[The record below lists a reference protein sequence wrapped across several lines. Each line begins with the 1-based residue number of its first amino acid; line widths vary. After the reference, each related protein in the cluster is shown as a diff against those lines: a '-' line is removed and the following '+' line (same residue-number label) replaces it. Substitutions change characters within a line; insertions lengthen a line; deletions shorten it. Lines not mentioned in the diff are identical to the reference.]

1 MQEGNGT
8 NRDASPFASGDFYS
22 SAFSFYSHVSG
33 DVDPRT
39 GMYSAAIDLPTGKGN
54 LLRGPHFEFRL
65 HYDALGTNDDGFG
78 VGWRLAITELD
89 TDSGILTLGSGDS
102 HRIEWYYPGHETTFP
117 DRKLDS
123 FRLTP
128 AWDGSAVLEHA
139 TGVVEYLR
147 PLDDRPSVLR
157 PAHIVNPGGNA
168 IHFVWLLG
176 PNGTPVLSRVVDDDG
191 VDLLRLIYP
200 DPSRVQLVIA
210 TGPSAPLEMNFE
222 RTGSQL
228 DRVRIPAL
236 MELNAT
242 PVREEE
248 EPVWAFEYRNSL
260 DPPYLPLLAAVTSP
274 DGVRDQVAYTETA
287 LRLPTGA
294 PMTYMPAVSERSRVL
309 DADRSRVL
317 QTSRYTYDVHGDKN
331 FYGFGLVSVWENRND
346 QLLHHGAA
354 SSFFYGSKET
364 QLDDHGVALCTIERT
379 YNHFHL
385 LVNEVTTRGHVVQD
399 VATEYGEVP
408 GEPFARQPKSFQL
421 PHKVVTTLYDAR
433 HDDVRRT
440 VAVESRYDTE
450 GDVVY
455 RHDDGTGVTERFE
468 YYPLDGD
475 GDRCPP
481 DPLRLT
487 RRIASE
493 VAIPGPGAGPT
504 LITRYRYTAL
514 PVRRRNAV
522 PAYTPEVYVQACAEA
537 VHIEGV
543 AEPLWESEQ
552 AFIVDQGEQH
562 GAILW
567 ETRVQDNLMARVD
580 YSYELDTAMRTLT
593 TQTKRTTHDG
603 IVQIERET
611 RMLLSGFVVSNMEGN
626 GIYTNFRYDRLGR
639 MTEALRYRDRSN
651 EFSVTRWRFQLST
664 RERWVERIGTTDLPH
679 RSWLDELGRVVRED
693 EPLADDQLVT
703 VRTLTYDPLG
713 EVAGETRFDRLADDR
728 TLKLTTCYAYDDWG
742 QCARVTSPDGSHVR
756 SETVLVRLDGEVFTR
771 TTVWRE
777 ANGERIG
784 GWQSTD
790 TDAAGRQR
798 RSQVG
803 EWDGLGNAVEGPFA
817 QWQYDGLGR
826 CVRTVDALGRI
837 TGQSW
842 DAFDRQ
848 LDTTLPDG
856 AVVRRTYAPGHEG
869 ELLATIGLV
878 PAGGGDTIPLG
889 SRYWDGW
896 GRLTHETAG
905 SLTRRYA
912 YVPGQFNP
920 EREYLPAGGEIQR
933 TYEPWLNE
941 ALLTETLL
949 TDPPVPLKKANYHP
963 RVGVPVSLSSDIGVM
978 DIRTD
983 YLGRMTGQ
991 DIRMDDSTRF
1001 CNVEVSPGGL
1011 ELARTGVDGV
1021 RRVSVYDDLGRVV
1034 RVDHLAD
1041 DDLRIVGI
1049 TFDYDALSRP
1059 STCTIADARGSLTER
1074 VTYDGRGRVSG
1085 TTWLIDNEA
1094 GATRRALTLHW
1105 RDDDKLAGRRWYDAE
1120 DRLLREETMDYDLRG
1135 RLETHTIAMA
1145 LAGEYPVDEAG
1156 NAYRTQR
1163 FTHDDIDNLLAV
1175 ETTLVD
1181 GRVNRTGYAYDT
1193 IDRDRL
1199 VGVHSTLAGYPG
1211 YGTALRLGYDANGHL
1226 VDDGMGRSIDWDG
1239 AGRLI
1244 GVRQADG
1251 VRTDYGYGPDARI
1264 GRIRRA
1270 GQTTYRYFDD
1280 GLVYGEFN
1288 DTDQRRYLRAGGTVV
1303 AESVLAG
1310 ALRTTWLVGSDPQG
1324 SAIVESGANATTM
1337 RTYGAFGYRDTTD
1350 DGARTGFAGEA
1361 RDDDIDGYMLGDRPY
1376 SPRLQRFLCPDRA
1389 SPFGAGGLN
1398 RYAYCAGDPVNRIDP
1413 GGNAW
1418 WDWLGAALGIIGAVV
1433 ATVATGGALLG
1444 VVGAAAAGSLTA
1456 AVSTPTMVVM
1466 ATATILEVTSAAVE
1480 IASLAAVAAG
1490 DEETASILG
1499 WVAFGTGVASG
1510 AMSVGPAAGR
1520 AATRFV
1526 GTKHAAGAPGARR
1539 LPLPTWRRSGAGHS
1553 TFQFDYGGRS
1563 VTLHHAKKGPRG
1575 QLPDGRVIRRGY
1587 KGRPEV
1593 VPRWSSRP
1601 NGNGGI
1607 VHFNDTPIDGDDLV
1621 DGVIR
1626 DIGKL
1631 NDSKKIIVLTGVHGD
1646 FAGFNWLAG
1655 WRLWR
1660 EKKFFLHDRASIPR
1674 MSLYSRKNQS
1684 NISVVDISGM
1694 SKSEVEKYWN
1704 MKDAHIIN
1712 AYCFSGADRHLMKRF
1727 NIFSITLYAV

>member
-1 MQEGNGT
+1 MKEGNGT
-8 NRDASPFASGDFYS
+8 DRDASLFARDDFYS
-22 SAFSFYSHVSG
+22 NAFSFYSHVSG

-54 LLRGPHFEFRL
+54 HLRGPHFEFRL
-65 HYDALGTNDDGFG
+65 HYDALGMNDDGFG

-89 TDSGILTLGSGDS
+89 TDSGMLTLGSGDS
-102 HRIEWYYPGHETTFP
+102 HRIEWYFPGDPATFP

-128 AWDGSAVLEHA
+128 ARDGSAVLEHA
-139 TGVVEYLR
+139 TGVVEYLS

-157 PAHIVNPGGNA
+157 PARIVNPGGNA
-168 IHFVWLLG
+168 IHFAWLLG

-200 DPSRVQLVIA
+200 DASRVQLVIA

-236 MELNAT
+236 MELNSVPA
-242 PVREEE
+242 RDEE
-248 EPVWAFEYRNSL
+248 EPVWAFEYRNTL
-260 DPPYLPLLAAVTSP
+260 VPPYLPLLTAVTSP
-274 DGVRDQVAYTETA
+274 DGVRDQVDYAEAA

-294 PMTYMPAVSERSRVL
+294 PMNYMPAVSERSRVL

-317 QTSRYTYDVHGDKN
+317 QTSRYTYDVHGDNN
-331 FYGFGLVSVWENRND
+331 FHGYPLVSIWEDRND

-354 SSFFYGSKET
+354 SSFLYGSKET
-364 QLDDHGVALCTIERT
+364 QLDDDGVALCTIERT

-385 LVNEVTTRGHVVQD
+385 LVREVTTRGDVVQEI
-399 VATEYGEVP
+399 ATEYGEVS

-433 HDDVRRT
+433 HDDIRRT

-468 YYPLDGD
+468 YFPLDGD
-475 GDRCPP
+475 GEHCPP

-487 RRIASE
+487 RRLASE
-493 VAIPGPGAGPT
+493 VAIPGPGGGPT
-504 LITRYRYTAL
+504 LVTRYRYKAL
-514 PVRRRNAV
+514 PVRRRSVAL
-522 PAYTPEVYVQACAEA
+522 AYMPEVYVQACAE
-537 VHIEGV
+537 VVSIEGA

-552 AFIVDQGEQH
+552 DFLVDQGEQH
-562 GAILW
+562 GAIRW
-567 ETRVQDNLMARVD
+567 ETRTQDNLTTRID
-580 YSYELDTAMRTLT
+580 YSYELDTAMRALT
-593 TQTKRTTHDG
+593 TETRRTTHDG
-603 IVQIERET
+603 IVQIDRQT
-611 RMLLSGFVVSNMEGN
+611 RLLLSGFVLSNMDSSGN
-626 GIYTNFRYDRLGR
+626 YTNFRYDRLGR
-639 MTEALRYRDRSN
+639 QTEALRYRDRSN

-664 RERWVERIGTTDLPH
+664 RERWVERIGTTGLPH
-679 RSWLDELGRVVRED
+679 RSWLDELGRVVTED
-693 EPLADDQLVT
+693 EPLADGRLVT
-703 VRTLTYDPLG
+703 VRTLTYAPLG
-713 EVAGETRFDRLADDR
+713 EVAAETRFDRLANDR
-728 TLKLTTCYAYDDWG
+728 TLALTTRYAYDDWG
-742 QCARVTSPDGSHVR
+742 QCADLTSPDGSHVR

-777 ANGERIG
+777 ADGERIG

-803 EWDGLGNAVEGPFA
+803 TWDGLGKAVEGPFA
-817 QWQYDGLGR
+817 QWHYDGLGR
-826 CVRTVDALGRI
+826 CVRMIDALGRI

-856 AVVRRTYAPGHEG
+856 AIVRRTYAPGHEG

-878 PAGGGDTIPLG
+878 PTEGGDAIPLG
-889 SRYWDGW
+889 SRDWDGW

-905 SLTRRYA
+905 SLTRRYT

-920 EREYLPAGGEIQR
+920 EREYLPAGGEIRR

-949 TDPPVPLKKANYHP
+949 TDPPVLLKTAHYDP
-963 RVGVPVSLSSDIGVM
+963 RVGMPVSVTSDTGVM
-978 DIRTD
+978 LIRTD
-983 YLGRMTGQ
+983 YLGRMTEQ
-991 DIRMDDSTRF
+991 DVLMDGSARS
-1001 CNVEVSPGGL
+1001 CKVEVSPGGL
-1011 ELARTGVDGV
+1011 ELTKTGVDGV
-1021 RRVSVYDDLGRVV
+1021 RQVSAYDDLGRVV

-1041 DDLRIVGI
+1041 DDLPIVGI

-1059 STCTIADARGSLTER
+1059 STCTIADAHGSLTER
-1074 VTYDGRGRVSG
+1074 VTYDERGRVSG
-1085 TTWLIDNEA
+1085 TTWRIDNEA
-1094 GATRRALTLHW
+1094 GVTRRALTLHW
-1105 RDDDKLAGRRWYDAE
+1105 REDDKLAGKRWYDAD
-1120 DRLLREETMDYDLRG
+1120 DRLLREEAMDYDRRG
-1135 RLETHTIAMA
+1135 RLQAHTIAMA

-1156 NAYRTQR
+1156 NAYRNQC
-1163 FTHDDIDNLLAV
+1163 FTYDDIDNLLAV

-1193 IDRDRL
+1193 IDRDRV
-1199 VGVHSTLAGYPG
+1199 VGVDSTLAGYPG
-1211 YGTALRLGYDANGHL
+1211 YGTALSLGYDANGHL
-1226 VDDGMGRSIDWDG
+1226 IDDGMGRRIEWDG

-1244 GVRQADG
+1244 GVHQADG
-1251 VRTDYGYGPDARI
+1251 RMTDYGYGPDTRI

-1303 AESVLAG
+1303 AETVLAG
-1310 ALRTTWLVGSDPQG
+1310 AMRTTWLVGSDPQG
-1324 SAIVESGANATTM
+1324 SAIVESGAKPTM

-1350 DGARTGFAGEA
+1350 DGARTGFAGET
-1361 RDDDIDGYMLGDRPY
+1361 RDEDIDGYILGDRPY
-1376 SPRLQRFLCPDRA
+1376 SPTLRRFLCPDRA
-1389 SPFGAGGLN
+1389 SPFGAGGFN

-1418 WDWLGAALGIIGAVV
+1418 WDWLGPALGIVGAVV

-1444 VVGAAAAGSLTA
+1444 VVAAAAAGSLTA

-1499 WVAFGTGVASG
+1499 WVALGTGVASG
-1510 AMSVGPAAGR
+1510 ALSVGPAAGR
-1520 AATRFV
+1520 AATRFI
-1526 GTKHAAGAPGARR
+1526 GTRHAAGAAGARR
-1539 LPLPTWRRSGAGHS
+1539 LPFPTPQGSGAGYS
-1553 TFQFDYGGRS
+1553 TWEFDYGERS
-1563 VTLHHAKKGPRG
+1563 VTYHRARKGPKG
-1575 QLPDGRVIRRGY
+1575 QLPDGRALRIDARG
-1587 KGRPEV
+1587 KPEA

-1607 VHFNDTPIDGDDLV
+1607 VHFTDTAIDADDVTND
-1621 DGVIR
+1621 VIR
-1626 DIGKL
+1626 DIGRL
-1631 NDSKKIIVLTGVHGD
+1631 NDTKKIVVLSGVHGNPT
-1646 FAGFNWLAG
+1646 GYNWFVG
-1655 WRLWR
+1655 KRIWS
-1660 EKKFFLHDRASIPR
+1660 EKKFVRQDRIAIPR
-1674 MSLYSRKNQS
+1674 MSLYSGKNQS
-1684 NISVVDISGM
+1684 DISVVDISGI
-1694 SKSEVEKYWN
+1694 SKSRIEAYWN
-1704 MKDAHIIN
+1704 MKDAHIVN
-1712 AYCFSGADRHLMKRF
+1712 AYCFSGADRRLMKRL
-1727 NIFSITLYAV
+1727 NIFSTTLYDV